1 MTAKIIQAI
10 LPKRV
15 GRFLVTFG
23 SVYNPERKESDW
35 YIRLWHGGKEKL
47 IPFEKGVVITT
58 FYTITV
64 EQAEQLW
71 ERN

>member
-1 MTAKIIQAI
+1 MSVKIIQGR

-23 SVYNPERKESDW
+23 SVYNPDIKESDW
-35 YIRLWHGGKEKL
+35 YIRLWHGGREKL
-47 IPFEKGVVITT
+47 IPFEKGVVMTT
-58 FYTITV
+58 FYTITE
-64 EQAEQLW
+64 EQAEELW